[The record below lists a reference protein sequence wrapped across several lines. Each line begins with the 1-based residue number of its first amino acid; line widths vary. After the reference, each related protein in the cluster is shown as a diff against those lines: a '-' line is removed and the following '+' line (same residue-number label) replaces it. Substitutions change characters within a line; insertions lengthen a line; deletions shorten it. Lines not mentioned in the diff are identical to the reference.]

1 MLISSWYARSSA
13 ATASRVATSP
23 TADPPPP
30 SPPADLPRR
39 PLPIDERPSGTMW
52 WRLHLRVYSPL
63 FFGPPPR
70 EPPRGRFD
78 APDGSFAVCYLG
90 ASEEASFAEAFL
102 RVRGGIFDEADLEPR
117 AFSQIENTETLR
129 LVQMHGDGLHKIG
142 ATSVIASGPYM
153 ASRSWSLA
161 LHNHRDRPDGI
172 SYRSRH
178 DDGVFCAAIYDRA
191 RAKLVTRNTE
201 PMLHEL
207 DRLRRLCKRYDAV
220 MTIGGV
226 RLI

>member
-1 MLISSWYARSSA
+1 
-13 ATASRVATSP
+13 
-23 TADPPPP
+23 
-30 SPPADLPRR
+30 
-39 PLPIDERPSGTMW
+39 MW

-201 PMLHEL
+201 P
-207 DRLRRLCKRYDAV
+207 RLPLANALEGAAKLQTIVYGPHSLVGSVSINPYAPVRRV
-220 MTIGGV
+220 SEPH
-226 RLI
+226 